1 MNIWNIALKEI
12 KQNIRDRRTFLF
24 MLAFPIVL
32 MLILG
37 TSLSNAFN
45 QKISVDN
52 IRVLYKSTADPS
64 VTASFEAF
72 ANEAAKSGIHFK
84 RTTNHMDGKKEV
96 KENNYTAYVEISDKG
111 IQLYSSDQNNI
122 EESIVQGM
130 LKAYADKFN
139 VAAAIASIAPDK
151 VNIIM
156 KDEQKNNFIQVRSLK
171 EAKQQS
177 SMDYYAVAMTTMI
190 ALYGAIYASSLIR
203 SERVRNTA
211 LRLVAAPIGKGE
223 IFLGKILGY
232 LFVNALC
239 LLGVI
244 IFSHFV
250 FKANWGDHLVIV
262 FVLLLSEVF
271 LALSLGLGISYMAK
285 TPDASR
291 MIIMVFLQLSSFFGG
306 AYFKIE
312 NEAGIL
318 GFITNLSPLTWANQ
332 AITKIIYMNDFG
344 SVLPAISLNLG
355 ISVLFLGIAIV
366 LFQRREGL

>member
-1 MNIWNIALKEI
+1 LNIWNIALKEI

-45 QKISVDN
+45 HKIQVDN
-52 IRVLYKSTADPS
+52 IRVLYKSTAGPS
-64 VTASFEAF
+64 ITTSFEAF
-72 ANEAAKSGIHFK
+72 AKKAAKSGIHFK
-84 RTTNHMDGKKEV
+84 RTTKHMDGKREV

-111 IQLYSSDQNNI
+111 IQLYSSEQNNI

-130 LKAYADKFN
+130 LKAYADKYN
-139 VAAAIASIAPDK
+139 VAAAVASIAPEN
-151 VNIIM
+151 VNIVM
-156 KDEQKNNFIQVRSLK
+156 KDVQKNNFIQERTLK

-190 ALYGAIYASSLIR
+190 ALYGAIYASTLIR

-239 LLGVI
+239 LLVVI
-244 IFSHFV
+244 IFSHFA
-250 FKANWGDHLVIV
+250 FKANWGDRIGIV
-262 FVLLLSEVF
+262 FILLLSEVF
-271 LALSLGLGISYMAK
+271 LALSIGLGISYMAK
-285 TPDASR
+285 TPDASK

-312 NEAGIL
+312 NAKGIL

-344 SVLPAISLNLG
+344 SFFQAISLNLG
-355 ISVLFLGIAIV
+355 ISVLFLGIAIFI
-366 LFQRREGL
+366 FQRREGL

>member
-1 MNIWNIALKEI
+1 
-12 KQNIRDRRTFLF
+12 

-45 QKISVDN
+45 HKIQVDN
-52 IRVLYKSTADPS
+52 IRVLYKSTAGPS
-64 VTASFEAF
+64 ITASFEAF
-72 ANEAAKSGIHFK
+72 AKKAAKTGIHFK
-84 RTTNHMDGKKEV
+84 RTTIHMDGKKEV
-96 KENNYTAYVEISDKG
+96 KENNYTAYAEISDKG
-111 IQLYSSDQNNI
+111 IQLYSSKQNNI

-130 LKAYADKFN
+130 LKAYADKYN
-139 VAAAIASIAPDK
+139 VAAAVASIAPEN
-151 VNIIM
+151 VSIVM
-156 KDEQKNNFIQVRSLK
+156 KDVQKNNFILERTLK

-239 LLGVI
+239 LLVVI
-244 IFSHFV
+244 IFSHFA
-250 FKANWGDHLVIV
+250 FKANWGDHIGIV
-262 FVLLLSEVF
+262 FILLLSEVF
-271 LALSLGLGISYMAK
+271 LALSIGLGISYMAK
-285 TPDASR
+285 TPDASK

-312 NEAGIL
+312 NAKGIL

-344 SVLPAISLNLG
+344 TFFQAISLNLG
-355 ISVLFLGIAIV
+355 ISVLFLGIAIFI
-366 LFQRREGL
+366 FQRREGL